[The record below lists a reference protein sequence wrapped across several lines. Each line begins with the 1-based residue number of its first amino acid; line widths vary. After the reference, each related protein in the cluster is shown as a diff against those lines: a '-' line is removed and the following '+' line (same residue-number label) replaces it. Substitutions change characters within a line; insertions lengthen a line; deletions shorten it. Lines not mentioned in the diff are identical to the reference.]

1 MKNRSRVQEFL
12 LACSW
17 LLLAAWLAVAA
28 GVARAEQSFLEPE
41 QAFQLSVAPGG
52 APGAVR
58 LDWTIAPGYYLY
70 RDRLTV
76 AGASGGIV
84 GNVVRPPG
92 ERKDDPNFGP
102 VEVYHDRVT
111 LEVDAKGA
119 SALEVG
125 WQGCADEG
133 LCYPPQQKTV
143 ALAALGTA
151 GGGPAGVA
159 DDTAAAP
166 AGAAGRTAEGSA
178 TPVASLWSESGITR
192 LLGERALW
200 WTVPV
205 FFLLGVAMTFTPCV
219 LPMVPIVS
227 SMVAGSQAAP
237 RRAFV
242 LTLAFVLAMA
252 LVYAALGVAAA
263 LAGAGLQA
271 ALQNQWAILAF
282 AGVFVVLALSMFG
295 FFELQL
301 PAAVRDRLA
310 RATPQGGSVPGAAGM
325 GALSALLVSP
335 CMTAPLAGTLL
346 YIAQSGQVLQGA
358 LLLLA
363 MGLGMGV
370 PLLVIGTL
378 GARWLPRP
386 GSWMNR
392 VKGAFGFVLLAMAVW
407 MAARVL
413 PPPVTLLLWGAL
425 LGTLALTLWQPPASA
440 AAGGRLA
447 AARSVALLLGLWGG
461 AMVVGAAA
469 GGDDPLRP
477 LGLLVRGPAAAP
489 APQGEAAADFET
501 IRDPQVLQ
509 VRLHAARAAGQP
521 ALVDYSAEWC
531 TSCKTIEREV
541 FGDPQVRQALAGVVL
556 LRADITASDAAQRAL
571 MRRHQV
577 MGPPTVM
584 LFDAQGRE
592 RREQRLVGE
601 FSAREL
607 LARRPAGE
615 PS

>member
-1 MKNRSRVQEFL
+1 MKNRTRVQEFL
-12 LACSW
+12 RACSW
-17 LLLAAWLAVAA
+17 LLLAAWLAAAA
-28 GVARAEQSFLEPE
+28 GVARAEQTFLEPE

-52 APGAVR
+52 APRGVR

-92 ERKDDPNFGP
+92 ERKDDPNFGA

-143 ALAALGTA
+143 AVAALGTA
-151 GGGPAGVA
+151 GGGPASA
-159 DDTAAAP
+159 AADTAAAP
-166 AGAAGRTAEGSA
+166 AGVAGRAAEGSA
-178 TPVASLWSESGITR
+178 TPVASLWSESAITR

-271 ALQNQWAILAF
+271 VLQNQWAILAF
-282 AGVFVVLALSMFG
+282 AGVFVVLALAMFG

-346 YIAQSGQVLQGA
+346 YIAQSGQVLEGA

-407 MAARVL
+407 MAARVV

-425 LGTLALTLWQPPASA
+425 LGTLALTLWQPPASG

-447 AARSVALLLGLWGG
+447 AARSAALLLGLWGG

-477 LGLLVRGPAAAP
+477 LGLLVRGPSAAP
-489 APQGEAAADFET
+489 AQQGEAAADFET

-509 VRLHAARAAGQP
+509 VRLDAARAAGQP
-521 ALVDYSAEWC
+521 ALVDFSAEWC

-556 LRADITASDAAQRAL
+556 LRADVTASDPAQRAL
-571 MRRHQV
+571 MRQHQV

>member
-1 MKNRSRVQEFL
+1 MKNRIRVQEFL
-12 LACSW
+12 RACSW
-17 LLLAAWLAVAA
+17 LLLAAWLAAA
-28 GVARAEQSFLEPE
+28 GVARAEQTFLEPE

-76 AGASGGIV
+76 AAAGAGIV
-84 GNVVRPPG
+84 GKVVRPPG

-133 LCYPPQQKTV
+133 LCYPPQHETV

-159 DDTAAAP
+159 ADSAAAP
-166 AGAAGRTAEGSA
+166 AGAAVPTAEGGA
-178 TPVASLWSESGITR
+178 TAVASLWSESGITR

-271 ALQNQWAILAF
+271 VLQNQWAILAF

-392 VKGAFGFVLLAMAVW
+392 VKGAFGFVLLALAVW

-413 PPPVTLLLWGAL
+413 PPPATLLLWGAL
-425 LGTLALTLWQPPASA
+425 LGTLALTLWQAPGSA

-469 GGDDPLRP
+469 GGADPLRP
-477 LGLLVRGPAAAP
+477 LALLVRGPAAAP

-509 VRLHAARAAGQP
+509 ARLDAARAAGQP
-521 ALVDYSAEWC
+521 ALVDFSAEWC

-592 RREQRLVGE
+592 RREKRLVGE